1 MFILAFTTTLREGLE
16 AVIFLAGTTAGGSPE
31 SIPIPG
37 IIGLIIGIIVGVL
50 LYYTYAIKHSCHHL
64 NILPAQEPF
73 WQKDDTCAALS
84 TNFSLLCLLA
94 TSLANHF

>member
-64 NILPAQEPF
+64 NILPAQEPI
-73 WQKDDTCAALS
+73 
-84 TNFSLLCLLA
+84 LA
-94 TSLANHF
+94 EG